1 MKNKLGKF
9 PLLKIKKMRAGF
21 PAVLQ
26 RVKNPT
32 AVAWDTVE
40 AWVLSPAQHRSS
52 VAMWVSAIDWIQFL
66 AHAMSV
72 AIKKKKK
79 KKEGR
84 KRKKMK

>member
-1 MKNKLGKF
+1 M
-9 PLLKIKKMRAGF
+9 
-21 PAVLQ
+21 VQ
-26 RVKNPT
+26 QVKNPT

-79 KKEGR
+79 KEEREKENEMR
-84 KRKKMK
+84 AVKI